1 MINKSP
7 FLLKQEGWG
16 EFDMK
21 IVLSAIDRGGD
32 HTLHHDLNF
41 KDERYETLHP
51 IVSLPLSHST
61 HERIAC

>member
-1 MINKSP
+1 VINKPP

-21 IVLSAIDRGGD
+21 VVLSAIDRGGD

-51 IVSLPLSHST
+51 IVSLPLDHSAY
-61 HERIAC
+61 ERKAR